1 MTNKN
6 RIVLIAVLLALSAAV
21 SLPFKASGQAAAQ
34 QATATQRPIEL
45 ADSLAWRRIASPSVS
60 PDGQWFTPAG
70 VALGEIDCI
79 SPAPLAGATGREI
92 CKARLIGDTP
102 GAIAECRRQGGTT
115 GPVSVADARF
125 ACTYPKTT
133 PNADGGSD
141 GQGRSPNFTGTKT

>member
-1 MTNKN
+1 MRGTAACTE
-6 RIVLIAVLLALSAAV
+6 RPGASRCVALLAAGLSAM
-21 SLPFKASGQAAAQ
+21 AACV
-34 QATATQRPIEL
+34 PL
-45 ADSLAWRRIASPSVS
+45 

>member
-1 MTNKN
+1 MMRAAKARLDGVT
-6 RIVLIAVLLALSAAV
+6 VGGALALLGGLV
-21 SLPFKASGQAAAQ
+21 FLQGC
-34 QATATQRPIEL
+34 
-45 ADSLAWRRIASPSVS
+45 V